1 MATIFVA
8 KTERRMIVVP
18 NKNEFYTLKSHTIR
32 SLVLKRD
39 DVFEFVFDDGKS
51 LSVDMALLRIH
62 DGKKLLLSGWETMI
76 GKDNRPFFDGE
87 SLASSEM
94 MGVSNLLKDGYISKI
109 TVTKTGDLLMK
120 LSTGVY
126 IDVLINCFC
135 KDSYYYKLNETE
147 VKFCD

>member
-1 MATIFVA
+1 
-8 KTERRMIVVP
+8 MIVVP
-18 NKNEFYTLKSHTIR
+18 NKNEFYKLKNHTIR
-32 SLVLKRD
+32 SFVLKRD
-39 DVFEFVFDDGKS
+39 GVFEFVFDDGTS

-62 DGKKLLLSGWETMI
+62 DGKNLLLSGWETMI

-94 MGVSNLLKDGYISKI
+94 ISVSDLLKDGYISKV

-120 LSTGVY
+120 LSTGLY

-147 VKFCD
+147 VLFYYDRV

>member
-1 MATIFVA
+1 
-8 KTERRMIVVP
+8 
-18 NKNEFYTLKSHTIR
+18 
-32 SLVLKRD
+32 
-39 DVFEFVFDDGKS
+39 
-51 LSVDMALLRIH
+51 MALLRIH

-87 SLASSEM
+87 SLASFEM

-126 IDVLINCFC
+126 IDILINCFC